1 MDIMETFFLG
11 GSRFFFSNRCQCATI
26 AFFFKD
32 KRLNFHHAK
41 KELFSFFWRRSGDFE
56 LFNLLIFFLFFKK
69 FRKYDFTDHRTV
81 EWWWYFHPIE
91 KSISILG

>member
-11 GSRFFFSNRCQCATI
+11 GSRFFSNRCQCATM

-56 LFNLLIFFLFFKK
+56 SFNLLIFFFLFFKK

>member
-11 GSRFFFSNRCQCATI
+11 GSRFSFFKSLSMRDNGL
-26 AFFFKD
+26 FFKD

-56 LFNLLIFFLFFKK
+56 SFNLLIFFFCSSKNL
-69 FRKYDFTDHRTV
+69 
-81 EWWWYFHPIE
+81 ENM
-91 KSISILG
+91 ISQITEL